1 MLLYCFHWLN
11 ITFLLPETSVSKI
24 IDLMVCT
31 RSPLGMG
38 LMCSGVKLNVVIFL
52 VVWRNSPVKR
62 KGFLFITWKQKFK
75 QQFRNIMAEEKVSD
89 SETEFYLS
97 APLNSLYL
105 CLPSLLTSLASF
117 PVLKSKES
125 MHKMSVFMSL
135 GNHLMTSLKSR
146 FWFIRS
152 GVGPR
157 FCIAH
162 KLPGDTGP
170 HFE

>member
-38 LMCSGVKLNVVIFL
+38 LMCSGVKLNVIIFL
-52 VVWRNSPVKR
+52 VVWRNRPVKR
-62 KGFLFITWKQKFK
+62 KGFLYITWKQKFK
-75 QQFRNIMAEEKVSD
+75 QQFRNIMAEEKVLD

-97 APLNSLYL
+97 PPLNSLYP
-105 CLPSLLTSLASF
+105 CLPSFLTPLAGF
-117 PVLKSKES
+117 PILKSKER

-135 GNHLMTSLKSR
+135 RNHLMTSLKSR
-146 FWFIRS
+146 FWCIRC
-152 GVGPR
+152 VGPR
-157 FCIAH
+157 FCIAQ